1 MAILG
6 ISCGFHDAGVTV
18 IEDGTIRY
26 AAHSE
31 RYSGKKNDKS
41 LHYAML
47 DQAAKY
53 GIHHLAYYEQPWLKQ
68 LRCWYAGQG
77 VDWNQITLK
86 SVLKTQLGKHWP
98 SLSWC
103 ERSSYKHHLTH
114 AAAGFQTSPFEE
126 ATVVVIDAIGE
137 FDCMTIW
144 KASYDKQGKAQYK
157 KLWSRQ
163 YPHSIGLFYSAMT
176 QKAGLKPNEEEYIL
190 MGMSTFGNPHLEHMD
205 DIIEDNH
212 DLYFKRNCHT
222 GLGDWHQDMS
232 NLDTAATAQSQ
243 LQLML
248 QHVWKH
254 AKALNNSKNLVYMG
268 GCALNCKAN
277 EDIGMFFENIW
288 IMPNPGD
295 AGSSLGAAALA
306 YGYPIEWHNPYL
318 GEEIE
323 GDYPVNQ
330 VLETL
335 LDKGICGVA
344 SGRAEFGPR
353 ALGNRSLLADP
364 RNKHAKKL
372 VNTIKQR
379 EQFRPFG
386 PAILAEHAPMYFAL
400 PGGWSSSDYMQVT
413 ARCNQGDTML
423 KGIDYPSVLH
433 NDGTSRIQTV
443 PKNCESGLRKLLEKW
458 FVVTDCPML
467 LNTSLN
473 IKGEPMVNNRS
484 DADRFEKK
492 YKVPVYS

>member
-1 MAILG
+1 
-6 ISCGFHDAGVTV
+6 
-18 IEDGTIRY
+18 
-26 AAHSE
+26 
-31 RYSGKKNDKS
+31 
-41 LHYAML
+41 
-47 DQAAKY
+47 
-53 GIHHLAYYEQPWLKQ
+53 
-68 LRCWYAGQG
+68 
-77 VDWNQITLK
+77 
-86 SVLKTQLGKHWP
+86 
-98 SLSWC
+98 
-103 ERSSYKHHLTH
+103 
-114 AAAGFQTSPFEE
+114 
-126 ATVVVIDAIGE
+126 
-137 FDCMTIW
+137 
-144 KASYDKQGKAQYK
+144 
-157 KLWSRQ
+157 
-163 YPHSIGLFYSAMT
+163 
-176 QKAGLKPNEEEYIL
+176 
-190 MGMSTFGNPHLEHMD
+190 
-205 DIIEDNH
+205 
-212 DLYFKRNCHT
+212 
-222 GLGDWHQDMS
+222 
-232 NLDTAATAQSQ
+232 
-243 LQLML
+243 
-248 QHVWKH
+248 
-254 AKALNNSKNLVYMG
+254 MG

-277 EDIGMFFENIW
+277 EDIGLFFENIW

-306 YGYPIEWHNPYL
+306 YGYPIEWQHPYL
-318 GEEIE
+318 GEEIKGE
-323 GDYPVNQ
+323 YPVNK
-330 VLETL
+330 VLEIL

-400 PGGWSSSDYMQVT
+400 PENWSSSDYMQVT

-492 YKVPVYS
+492 YKVSVCS